1 MTDPHDQYPHHPLWR
16 PYVPSPYVT
25 HQDLG
30 PLHNK
35 VGALEKGQ
43 ESILQAFAGYRAEM
57 LTRVDRSEAAIM
69 QRIDALEEHMS
80 EAKAAAGDKGITMG
94 WREFALVAAAL
105 VLAGIILDRMLP
117 SFAQSIGG

>member
-1 MTDPHDQYPHHPLWR
+1 MNETHDQYPHHPLWR
-16 PYVPSPYVT
+16 PFVPSPYVT
-25 HQDLG
+25 HQELG

-69 QRIDALEEHMS
+69 HRIDALDEHIS
-80 EAKAAAGDKGITMG
+80 ETKTVGDKGINMG

-117 SFAQSIGG
+117 GFARNIGG